1 MMNYA
6 KLGAIGFG
14 LWGLL
19 HIAGG
24 GIILFST
31 VFDGAT
37 AGYAVYGHDGSPLP
51 AATGAVLA
59 YFSYLLA
66 LSGAAVLIIAIKLNR
81 TNSQTG
87 LAINTALIALV
98 ELGLILFLIVP
109 GYLPLLEAS
118 PGFVFF
124 AVGAIFG
131 GIACTRDPSHA
142 R

>member
-1 MMNYA
+1 MMSYA
-6 KLGAIGFG
+6 ILGAIGFG

-24 GIILFST
+24 GVILFTT
-31 VFDGAT
+31 VFDGAA
-37 AGYAVYGHDGSPLP
+37 AGFALYGHDGSPLP
-51 AATGAVLA
+51 GTTGAVLA

-66 LSGAAVLIIAIKLNR
+66 LSGAAVLAIAVKLNR
-81 TNSQTG
+81 ANSQTG
-87 LAINTALIALV
+87 LAINTALVALV

-109 GYLPLLEAS
+109 GYLSVLEAS